1 MEHVSTGTLI
11 IILVI
16 MVIISAYFSASET
29 GMMTI
34 NRYRLRHLAKQGS
47 SSAQR
52 VESLLNHPDR
62 LISLILIGNNLVN
75 ILASSLA
82 TIVGMRLYGDAGVA
96 IATGILTFVILV
108 FAEVMPKTIAALYP
122 EKIAFPSSFLLRP
135 LQKIMLPLVWAFNK
149 ITLLFIRCLGI
160 KVSDTRNDA
169 VSKDELRTI
178 VNESN
183 TNLSRRNQDMLIS
196 ILDLE
201 KVTVGDIMVPRN
213 EIVGIDINGDWKSVI
228 RQLTHSPHGRIVLY
242 RNFLDDAIGMLRV
255 REAYRL
261 MMEKKEFTKKNLIRA
276 ADKIYFIPV
285 STPLNTQLVN
295 FQRNKQKAG
304 LIVDEYGD
312 IQGLVTVEDILE
324 EIVGE
329 FTTSMSPTLSEEV
342 LPQSDGTV
350 LVDGTANIRELN
362 KAFGWT
368 LPADGPRTMNGMIL
382 EELGEIPELNVQV
395 QINEYNF
402 EILSVNDNV
411 IKKVRVIPMK
421 QEKRKVLK
429 SSEK

>member
-47 SSAQR
+47 NSARR
-52 VESLLNHPDR
+52 VESLLSHPDR

-122 EKIAFPSSFLLRP
+122 EKVAFPSSFLLRP

-149 ITLLFIRCLGI
+149 ITLLFMRCLGI
-160 KVSDTRNDA
+160 KISDIRNDA

-213 EIVGIDINGDWKSVI
+213 EIVGIDINSDWKSVI

-242 RNFLDDAIGMLRV
+242 RNSLDDAIGMLRV

-261 MMEKKEFTKKNLIRA
+261 MMEKKEFTKKNLIKA

-295 FQRNKQKAG
+295 FQRNKEKAG

-329 FTTSMSPTLSEEV
+329 FTTSMSPTLAEEV

-421 QEKRKVLK
+421 QEKEK
-429 SSEK
+429 SIKIQ